1 MQQQEDY
8 YWGRIPSAFQEIQQ
22 HRRHMWAPEAAHTKQ
37 GWLGMGK
44 NIAGLGSDKNGDP
57 PAIVHTSFPD
67 LKLLSQGKVRDV
79 YATSSPDA
87 LLFVVTDRISAYDVI
102 LKNGIPGKG
111 KVLTALSLFWFDKLS
126 DLVPNHFITADV
138 DQMPEEVKK
147 YKDVL
152 QGRSMLVRKAQV
164 IPIEAIVRGYLAE
177 GLKESDKLPQ
187 PLFTPSTKAEQGAHD
202 ENIHPD
208 RAVEIIGPEL
218 VGQIT
223 SVALE
228 LYTRAAAFAATR
240 GVILADTKFEFGL
253 TKLILI
259 DEVLTPDSS
268 RYWPAASY
276 EPGRSQPSY
285 DKQYLRDW
293 MVSEGFNSGLED
305 GKDGQGWIISDE
317 VVQGT
322 ADRYTEALHRLTS

>member
-1 MQQQEDY
+1 ME
-8 YWGRIPSAFQEIQQ
+8 
-22 HRRHMWAPEAAHTKQ
+22 
-37 GWLGMGK
+37 
-44 NIAGLGSDKNGDP
+44 
-57 PAIVHTSFPD
+57 
-67 LKLLSQGKVRDV
+67 
-79 YATSSPDA
+79 
-87 LLFVVTDRISAYDVI
+87 
-102 LKNGIPGKG
+102 
-111 KVLTALSLFWFDKLS
+111 
-126 DLVPNHFITADV
+126 
-138 DQMPEEVKK
+138 
-147 YKDVL
+147 
-152 QGRSMLVRKAQV
+152 RSMGSPFR
-164 IPIEAIVRGYLAE
+164 RGLRNP
-177 GLKESDKLPQ
+177 DKLPQ

-223 SVALE
+223 SIALE

-253 TKLILI
+253 APALPQSSNTELILI

-268 RYWPAASY
+268 RYWPAAWY
-276 EPGRSQPSY
+276 NPGKSQPSY

-293 MVSEGFNSGLED
+293 MVSEGFKSGLED

-322 ADRYTEALHRLTS
+322 ADRYTEALHQLTS